1 MDIVYMDSYGREI
14 GILPWVEGDFTIGKS
29 NTFSLKVPKN
39 LGIEQDYRLAID
51 GEEYGG
57 IVDDVNIDTSA
68 DYLTVSGRTWHGMLQ
83 SRIIRP
89 NSGQDY
95 YVVSGD
101 VNTILGTLIDRLDL
115 SHCLAKNE
123 ALSGFT
129 VSNYQ
134 FERYVDAYTG
144 IRAMLTSVGCKLR
157 ISYSPTLCRAVLSAV
172 ERGEFIDDG
181 VDGDRIDFKIGQT
194 RPVNHLIGLG
204 KGDLADRVVVDIYA
218 DAKGNVSK
226 KQTLFGDQLK
236 EETYEA
242 TNSEADKLEEDTIKK
257 LKELQKDL
265 STCEMKDI
273 AGDNYDIDDIVGGT
287 YSEQGISVTTYIA
300 QKIANIKGKTITVQT
315 NTENE
320 VV

>member
-1 MDIVYMDSYGREI
+1 MDSYGREI

-68 DYLTVSGRTWHGMLQ
+68 DYLTVRGRTWHGMLQ

-115 SHCLAKNE
+115 SHCLAKSE

-172 ERGEFIDDG
+172 ERGTFIDDG

-287 YSEQGISVTTYIA
+287 YSEQGISVTTSIA